1 MKLKTIG
8 LISTLALG
16 LLAGPLPVEAQKA
29 EKVYRVGY
37 LSRVRHESRE
47 KAFRQGM
54 RQLGYIEGKNLFI
67 EWRFAKGK
75 RKRLAKLA
83 AELVRLKVDCF
94 ITTGTGGTRAAQKAT
109 STIPIVMGN
118 VGDPVGRG
126 FITSLARPGGNITGF
141 TTRSPELVG
150 KRLELLMEA
159 FPKKSQLFVVLDPT
173 HRGSASNIREIKVTA
188 PALGLK
194 HRFLEVQRPDDFE
207 NAFRAA
213 SKELLKAFMYVATTP
228 LMHRNRARIINLA
241 VKTRLPV
248 MYTDLR
254 YVVAG
259 GLMAYAPDRDDLYRR
274 SAIYVDKILKGA
286 KPADLPVEQ
295 PKKFDLVINLKA
307 AKQMGMTIPT
317 KVLYRADKLIK

>member
-1 MKLKTIG
+1 MRMKVVGFSLCAM
-8 LISTLALG
+8 LFALCT
-16 LLAGPLPVEAQKA
+16 PVEAQQTD
-29 EKVYRVGY
+29 KVYRVGY

-54 RQLGYIEGKNLFI
+54 RKLGYNEGKNLVI

-75 RKRLAKLA
+75 KKRLAKLA

-94 ITTGTGGTRAAQKAT
+94 ITTGTGGTRAAQKVT
-109 STIPIVMGN
+109 STIPIVMAN
-118 VGDPVGRG
+118 VGNPVERG
-126 FITSLARPGGNITGF
+126 FIDSLARPGGNITGF
-141 TTRSPELVG
+141 TTLSPKLVG
-150 KRLELLMEA
+150 KRLELLKDA
-159 FPKKSQLFVVLDPT
+159 FPKKSKLFVVLDPT
-173 HRGSASNIREIKVTA
+173 HRANSATVREIEVAA
-188 PALGLK
+188 PALGLQ
-194 HRFLEVQRPDDFE
+194 HHFFEVRGPDDFD

-213 SKELLKAFMYVATTP
+213 GKEHLKAFVYVRTTP
-228 LMHRNRARIINLA
+228 LMHRNRAKIINLA

-274 SAIYVDKILKGA
+274 SASYVDKILKGA

-295 PKKFDLVINLKA
+295 PKKFDLVINLKT
-307 AKQMGMTIPT
+307 AKTLGITFPPE
-317 KVLYRADKLIK
+317 VLYRADKVIK